1 MPGLHDTLAM
11 LARQKKTAAR
21 SRKPPAPSRLVET
34 KDFGDNPGEL
44 RMLSYRPARLAPG
57 APLVVVLHGCTQTA
71 NDYAEGAGWLTLAD
85 RYGFAVLAPEQ
96 TRQNNPNLCFNWFSP
111 KDTARGAGEAQSI
124 CSMVARAIAD
134 NASDPARV
142 FVTGLSAGG
151 AMTSVMLAAWPEVF
165 AAGAVIAGLPYGAAS
180 NVQEAF
186 VAMLRPG
193 ERTADDWGSRVRA
206 ASSHA
211 GPWPRVS
218 IWHGDADPTVRA
230 SNADAIAAQWA
241 NVHGLGAAVESE
253 DSLGHRRQVWT
264 APDGATAVSL
274 VTVRGMGHGTPL
286 AVGGPDGCGVAGP
299 FMIETGLSSSA
310 EIAAFWGITAPAG
323 RRDEPVASPDVEAT
337 PKPVVAEVA
346 PPKRDDRGGIVAK
359 VLRAAGL
366 RK

>member
-193 ERTADDWGSRVRA
+193 ERTARPVSDADYRFTRVLG
-206 ASSHA
+206 HA
-211 GPWPRVS
+211 G
-218 IWHGDADPTVRA
+218 T
-230 SNADAIAAQWA
+230 
-241 NVHGLGAAVESE
+241 
-253 DSLGHRRQVWT
+253 
-264 APDGATAVSL
+264 
-274 VTVRGMGHGTPL
+274 
-286 AVGGPDGCGVAGP
+286 
-299 FMIETGLSSSA
+299 
-310 EIAAFWGITAPAG
+310 
-323 RRDEPVASPDVEAT
+323 
-337 PKPVVAEVA
+337 
-346 PPKRDDRGGIVAK
+346 
-359 VLRAAGL
+359 
-366 RK
+366 